1 MMKNKSL
8 SLAYQAFPLCLKY
21 PEEGYNKVL
30 LDSLY
35 EGSPLLIWS
44 KKVA

>member
-1 MMKNKSL
+1 MNNQS
-8 SLAYQAFPLCLKY
+8 SVTSNAFPLRLKY

-30 LDSLY
+30 IASLY
-35 EGSPLLIWS
+35 EGSPLLMWS